1 MNTEIPMLPSPFTF
15 ACSAHVHKAISSQVD
30 DNWSFAS
37 LKPSKTSWGPHGYHR
52 YPAKFIPQL
61 VRRLIDS
68 YSLPGDLVGDTF
80 VGSATTAIEALRSGR
95 RFWGCDINPVAL
107 IIGRAKAIPLLPQE
121 LDCVWEE
128 TAQRLKNIQHIGRR
142 PLIPKEKE
150 DVLAIDIAHA
160 TAEERF
166 NYWFPAEH
174 RQVLESILHEILL
187 VSDEYIRIFFLCGF
201 SNILRRSSIWLS
213 GSTKPQK
220 DLTKCLLDPLEEF
233 HKQIRDMMRRN
244 ALYWSDLQ
252 TAGID
257 PHQVANSCRLVQA
270 DARHLALVSEEL
282 DLLVTSP
289 PYATCYEYN
298 ELHQL
303 TQLWFTR
310 YQILSPTQLEAC
322 YIGSK
327 GVSKRQNGADSAAPM
342 KSQKAE
348 AVLDQ
353 LTYLAKGSSASA
365 VLREVRQLRYYFQ
378 DMQAVMRESARVIGN
393 GKRMVV
399 IIGDSRRRGITIPT
413 SAALCEIACTAGFEL
428 EQRIVRKVP
437 GRILVSTRDPVTGR
451 FSSNTHT
458 DSQAYPEEDILVFR
472 KLSDISE

>member
-1 MNTEIPMLPSPFTF
+1 MNTEIQTLLST
-15 ACSAHVHKAISSQVD
+15 SALADSSRVQEAISSQLD
-30 DNWSFAS
+30 DDWSFAS
-37 LKPSKTSWGPHGYHR
+37 LKPSKTSWGPHSYHR

-61 VRRLIDS
+61 VRRLIDA
-68 YSLPGDLVGDTF
+68 YSFPDDLIGDTF

-95 RFWGCDINPVAL
+95 RFCGSDINPIAL
-107 IIGRAKAIPLLPQE
+107 VIGRAKAFPLLPQE
-121 LDCVWEE
+121 LDSVWEE
-128 TAQRLKNIQHIGRR
+128 TTQRLKNVPYIGRR
-142 PLIPKEKE
+142 TLSPKEKE
-150 DVLAIDIAHA
+150 EILAIDIAHA

-166 NYWFPAEH
+166 TYWFPAEH
-174 RQVLESILHEILL
+174 RHILESILHEILA
-187 VSDEYIRIFFLCGF
+187 VSDEYFRTFFLCGF

-220 DLTKCLLDPLEEF
+220 DLEKRLSDPLEEF
-233 HKQIRDMMRRN
+233 HKQVRDMVRRN

-257 PHQVANSCRLVQA
+257 PHKVPNLCRIIQA
-270 DARHLALVSEEL
+270 DARKLPLVSGEL

-303 TQLWFTR
+303 TWLWFTR
-310 YQILSPTQLEAC
+310 YQILLPTQLESC

-327 GVSKRQNGADSAAPM
+327 GISKRQNPM
-342 KSQKAE
+342 NSETSIVSQKAE
-348 AVLDQ
+348 AALAQ
-353 LTYLAKGSSASA
+353 LATLTQGTAGSAIQ
-365 VLREVRQLRYYFQ
+365 REMRQLRYYFQ
-378 DMQAVMRESARVIGN
+378 DMQAALYESARVIKH
-393 GKRMVV
+393 GKRLIM

-413 SAALCEIACTAGFEL
+413 SAALCEMACKVGFEL

-437 GRILVSTRDPVTGR
+437 GRILVSTRDSVSGR

-458 DSQAYPEEDILVFR
+458 DSQAYPEEDILVFK
-472 KLSDISE
+472 KLRG